1 MSDRVLFT
9 DESAVMQRELPS
21 PAKGRWQPLRS
32 GLLNLYRFDYEEFWF
47 EDGHLLLKGNNGTGK
62 SRVLALQLPFLLDGD
77 TSSERVEPDADPA
90 KKMEWN
96 LLLGVHPERTGYTWL
111 EFGRRTATGAAAGE
125 DQFLTIGCGLS
136 AVAGRGTV
144 NRWYFVTSQ
153 RVGRELF
160 LQAKSGQALSRERL
174 VEEIGA
180 RGRVFTT
187 AVEYRQAIDQA
198 LFKLGAQRYD
208 ALVDL
213 LIKLRQPK
221 LSRNLDAQV
230 LSKALSEALP
240 PLSPNILADVAES
253 FRTLESDRAMLETF
267 TAAQRGVEQFLTD
280 YARYVKIAARRR
292 ADDVRKAQAAYEQ
305 ALRNLRRAETERDAA
320 DADVRALTARL
331 EALAIDE
338 QRAEATVQALQNS
351 PQMADA
357 KALERAKHTVNER
370 EYEAGTAKDE
380 LRHAERLRDESEQRL
395 RAERERTARTRTE
408 LEGQTHRALECATHA
423 ALETDHRKAVH
434 AAGLPEPADLQA
446 LPDARRRLDE
456 ALSKRAQ
463 AIAHLRNL
471 NRKVDSDHQALNLAK
486 QLQDN
491 IASQLDEALERQ
503 RQAYATRDQ
512 AAIDLFDGYRAW
524 AKNVTELAPADAD
537 TLDEAFQA
545 WAESGSGQSPV
556 TAAVHAAE
564 LDATRRFAALKEQ
577 CDQRLSAADAELT
590 ELRNVYDSLQAGR
603 HEPPP
608 PPHTRDPNSRRTRP
622 GAPLWLL
629 CDFAPQVEESA
640 RSGLEAA
647 LEAAGLLDAWVTP
660 DGRLLASGEQDTVI
674 VAGTSPLAPEGQR
687 LDQMLIPA
695 IDRAAAQTAGMRDET
710 VQAVLQHIGASAGA
724 GQVWVDASGC
734 WQVGPLHG
742 AYSKPNAEHIG
753 HGAREARR
761 RQRLAELAVA
771 IDTAEQSLAGLQR
784 DKAAVVERE
793 RTMRGEVATAP
804 RDDELR
810 QSLAALATASQE
822 VGRQR
827 EQLVEAD
834 HSVAEQTRVW
844 QQSSEQRTR
853 DATDL
858 GIAAWIERLDE
869 LHEALQAYRYAI
881 SELWSKMELHLVAR
895 EVLTRAVAHAQEAA
909 DEAALRAARWQETLG
924 KAQSA
929 AENYRVLQESIG
941 AAVEEI
947 LQRLDEA
954 KQRYNEVR
962 RARGSCTDQRS
973 EQQTQ
978 LAVAQ
983 RDVDNFTA
991 TRDQDAVGRD
1001 TAVSQLKAFAATRL
1015 LPLAARGI
1023 AEDDL
1028 AAGASTTRVVDAAR
1042 VLETELTDVAFD
1054 EPAWERSQNA
1064 IYKRTEELKTSLSA
1078 QGYQPEAGTEAGVFV
1093 VSMPFLG
1100 RTLTMLALQEAL
1112 TDEVNSRK
1120 LLLNA
1125 KEREIL
1131 ENHLIGEVALHLH
1144 ELLHNAE
1151 ALVQRMNDE
1160 LRKRP
1165 TSAGMQLRFV
1175 WRPADDAPPGM
1186 ADARKR
1192 LLRAD
1197 GTWSPA
1203 EREALGSFL
1212 QQRIQEVRAANAVGT
1227 WQDHLAEALDY
1238 RGWHFFDV
1246 ERNQDSQWKRLTKR
1260 THGTGSGGEKAIA
1273 LTIPQF
1279 AAAAAH
1285 YATADHSAPRLILLD
1300 EAFVG
1305 VDADMRRKCMG
1316 LLEAFDLD
1324 FVMTSERE
1332 WGCYD
1337 TLPGLAIYHLSSR
1350 AGIDAVHVTRW
1361 VWNGRERRQ
1370 SQPLLPSATRPDP
1383 DSTSP
1388 GGNNGDPESS

>member
-1 MSDRVLFT
+1 MPDVLFN
-9 DESAVMQRELPS
+9 ESESMQRELPV
-21 PAKGRWQPLRS
+21 PAKLRWQPLRS

-77 TSSERVEPDADPA
+77 TSSERVEPDADQA

-96 LLLGVHPERTGYTWL
+96 LLLGMHQERTGYTWL
-111 EFGRRTATGAAAGE
+111 EFGRRAPGVEGSGE
-125 DQFLTIGCGLS
+125 ERFFTIGCGLS

-153 RVGRELF
+153 RIGRELF
-160 LQAKSGQALSRERL
+160 LQARSGQALSRERL
-174 VEEIGA
+174 VEEIGT

-187 AVEYRQAIDQA
+187 AAEYRQAIDET

-221 LSRNLDAQV
+221 LSRNLDEKV

-267 TAAQRGVEQFLTD
+267 TAAQRGVEHFLTD

-292 ADDVRKAQAAYEQ
+292 ADDVRKAQGAYEQ
-305 ALRNLRRAETERDAA
+305 TMRNLRRAETECDAA
-320 DADVRALTARL
+320 ETEVRALTARL
-331 EALAIDE
+331 EALAIEE
-338 QRAEATVQALQNS
+338 QVADTSVQTLQNS

-357 KALERAKHTVNER
+357 KALERAQQTVNDRELEAGAAER
-370 EYEAGTAKDE
+370 EA
-380 LRHAERLRDESEQRL
+380 RHAEQLRNESQQRL
-395 RAERERTARTRTE
+395 IAERERAARARAD
-408 LEGQTHRALECATHA
+408 LEDQSQRALERATHA
-423 ALETDHRKAVH
+423 DLETEHRRAAH
-434 AAGLPEPADLQA
+434 AAGLPEPDDLQA
-446 LPDARRRLDE
+446 LPEVRSRLDE

-463 AIAHLRNL
+463 AIAHIRTLT
-471 NRKVDSDHQALNLAK
+471 RKVEADHQSLTVAK
-486 QLQDN
+486 QFQDN
-491 IASQLDEALERQ
+491 IASQLDAAIERQ
-503 RQAYATRDQ
+503 RQAHVARDQ

-524 AKNVTELAPADAD
+524 VKSVVELKPTGSDL
-537 TLDEAFQA
+537 LDEEFQS
-545 WAESGSGQSPV
+545 WTESGAGQSPV
-556 TAAVHAAE
+556 SAAVHAAE
-564 LDATRRFAALKEQ
+564 LDATSRLAAQKEQ
-577 CDQRLSAADAELT
+577 SDQQIAAAST
-590 ELRNVYDSLQAGR
+590 ELASLRSLYDALQAGQ

-608 PPHTRDPNSRRTRP
+608 SPHTRDPAARRTRP

-629 CDFAPQVEESA
+629 CDFAPHVAEGA

-647 LEAAGLLDAWVTP
+647 LEASGLLDAWVTP
-660 DGRLLASGEQDTVI
+660 DGQLLASGEQDTVV
-674 VAGTSPLAPEGQR
+674 VAGTSPLAPQGRGLE
-687 LDQMLIPA
+687 QMLIA
-695 IDRAAAQTAGMRDET
+695 AVDRESPQTAGMTDEL
-710 VQAVLQHIGASAGA
+710 VRGVLRHIGSEAGA
-724 GQVWVDASGC
+724 GHVWVDASGR

-742 AYSKPNAEHIG
+742 AYSKPSAEHIG
-753 HGAREARR
+753 HSAREARR
-761 RQRLAELAVA
+761 RQRLAELALA
-771 IDTAEQSLAGLQR
+771 IEATESLLAGLQR
-784 DKAAVVERE
+784 DKAAILDRE
-793 RTMRGEVATAP
+793 RTVRTEVAAVP
-804 RDDELR
+804 RDDALR
-810 QSLAALATASQE
+810 QAQAVLATASQE

-834 HSVAEQTRVW
+834 RSVAEKTRIW
-844 QQSSEQRTR
+844 QQSAEQRTR

-858 GIAAWIERLDE
+858 GIAAWIEKLDE
-869 LHEALQAYRYAI
+869 LHEALQLYRQAA
-881 SELWSKMELHLVAR
+881 SELWSKLVLHLAVR
-895 EVLTRAVAHAQEAA
+895 EHLADAAEQAQEATVA
-909 DEAALRAARWQETLG
+909 AALRTARWQEALG

-929 AENYRVLQESIG
+929 AEQYRVLQESVG

-947 LQRLDEA
+947 LCRLEGA
-954 KQRYNEVR
+954 KQRLNEVR
-962 RARGSCTDQRS
+962 RARGSCGEQRS
-973 EQQTQ
+973 AQDKV

-983 RDVDNFTA
+983 RDVDTFASARDRDA
-991 TRDQDAVGRD
+991 TERDKAV
-1001 TAVSQLKAFAATRL
+1001 THFKVFAATKL
-1015 LPLAARGI
+1015 LPLAVRGI
-1023 AEDDL
+1023 SEEDL
-1028 AAGASTTRVVDAAR
+1028 AAAASTTRVVDAAR
-1042 VLETELTDVAFD
+1042 VLETELADVSFD
-1054 EPAWERSQNA
+1054 EAAWERSQNA
-1064 IYKRTEELKTSLSA
+1064 IYKRTEELKAALSA

-1100 RTLTMLALQEAL
+1100 RTLTMLALRDAL
-1112 TDEVNSRK
+1112 TEEVNSRK

-1175 WRPADDAPPGM
+1175 WRAADDAPAGM

-1212 QQRIQEVRAANAVGT
+1212 QQRIQEVRTANAVGT

-1246 ERNQDSQWKRLTKR
+1246 ERNQDGQWKRLTRR

-1285 YATADHSAPRLILLD
+1285 YSTADQGAPRLILLD

-1337 TLPGLAIYHLSSR
+1337 TLPELAIYHLSSR

-1370 SQPLLPSATRPDP
+1370 SQPLLPSAIRPEP
-1383 DSTSP
+1383 DDTSRT
-1388 GGNNGDPESS
+1388 GGNGEQESS